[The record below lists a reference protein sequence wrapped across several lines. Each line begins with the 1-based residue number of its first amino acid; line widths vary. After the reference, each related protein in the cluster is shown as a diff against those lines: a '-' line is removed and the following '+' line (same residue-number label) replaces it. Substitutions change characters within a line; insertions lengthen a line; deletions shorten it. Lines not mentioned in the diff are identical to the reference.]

1 MSALTTKTISGL
13 INKLANTPA
22 DANGNAPFAYVPN
35 YPRDGERHH
44 FQCREAFMDFQAFH
58 QKCTVVIGQR
68 TYQRTCKGGRW
79 ELISSVDERGPQLG
93 DPYKWAGV
101 AY

>member
-1 MSALTTKTISGL
+1 MSTLTTSTIAGL
-13 INKLANTPA
+13 IQKLANTPA

-35 YPRDGERHH
+35 YPKDGERHH
-44 FQCREAFMDFQAFH
+44 FQCREAFMAFQAFH
-58 QKCTVVIGQR
+58 DDITVVIGQR
-68 TYQRTCKGGRW
+68 TYHRCNKGGRW
-79 ELISSVDERGPQLG
+79 ELIPSVDERGPQWG